1 MVCLDT
7 SFIIDLL
14 KGRSNVKDMM
24 NRLEKGSKAVAV
36 VSPTIMELV
45 TGANLSSKISKEKE
59 RIIEFL
65 SGLLIFDFDKKSAF
79 IAGDIEADLLK
90 KGERIETEDIMIGA
104 IVKNNNEILLTGNRK
119 HFERIK
125 DLKIESY

>member
-14 KGRSNVKDMM
+14 KGRNDVKDIM
-24 NRLEKGSKAVAV
+24 NRLERGSEAVSV
-36 VSPTIMELV
+36 TSPTIMELV
-45 TGANLSSKISKEKE
+45 TGTNLSSRISEEKE
-59 RIIEFL
+59 RIIGFL
-65 SGLLIFDFDKKSAF
+65 SGLLTLDFDKKSAF

-90 KGERIETEDIMIGA
+90 RGERIETEDIMIGA
-104 IVKNNNEILLTGNRK
+104 IVKKNNEVLLTGNRK